1 MIIRLTQKLGKKI
14 HVSPTES
21 LPLDPNP
28 LADWSAH
35 LFTVGRKQYILVTN
49 TASLYS
55 AVFSG
60 GGVSNQARLLDR
72 MLSAIREVMDDDG
85 LIHLYEQFVEPSS
98 DTVEFS
104 KAFSRSVTGSMNDH
118 IFAAKFLIGED
129 GLSLQKTSS
138 MLNDTPLSAIK
149 YHNARI
155 AIQNLGEQRNCPN
168 PFSP

>member
-1 MIIRLTQKLGKKI
+1 MIIRLTQKLGNKV
-14 HVSPTES
+14 HASPTES

-35 LFTVGRKQYILVTN
+35 LFTVARKQYVLATN
-49 TASLYS
+49 TTSLYS

-60 GGVSNQARLLDR
+60 GGVSTEARLLDR
-72 MLSAIREVMDDDG
+72 MLCAIREVMDDDG
-85 LIHLYEQFVEPSS
+85 LIRLYEQFVAPSS
-98 DTVEFS
+98 GTVALS

-118 IFAAKFLIGED
+118 IFAAKLLMGED
-129 GLSLQKTSS
+129 GLSTRKTSS

-155 AIQNLGEQRNCPN
+155 AVQSLGSDLRGEK
-168 PFSP
+168 